1 MTGETELL
9 AKITEAVAEA
19 SKTETDLVSRK
30 RELATAALEL
40 KQIYPAVKDFEA
52 ALGKVNGLKSLS
64 WAYDCMKLAG
74 GRTTEEQLRKDAR
87 ERQAKSRAKKKT
99 SKPIPKPRP
108 KQTLLEN
115 GDVIEP
121 EFELEFRDITENDE
135 VEAEMAEASAER
147 RKAEYAAADVDA
159 AEPSGEKRRAKQA
172 ALDEFKACC
181 WRLLPEMSTADLA
194 EARSHFDLVAKQCAA
209 NNRRAA

>member
-1 MTGETELL
+1 MTAETELP

-19 SKTETDLVSRK
+19 NKTETDLVSRK
-30 RELATAALEL
+30 RQLGLLLLEL
-40 KQIYPAVKDFEA
+40 KQINPAVKDFEA

-108 KQTLLEN
+108 KQTLLGN
-115 GDVIEP
+115 GDVIES
-121 EFELEFRDITENDE
+121 EFELKI
-135 VEAEMAEASAER
+135 
-147 RKAEYAAADVDA
+147 
-159 AEPSGEKRRAKQA
+159 P
-172 ALDEFKACC
+172 
-181 WRLLPEMSTADLA
+181 
-194 EARSHFDLVAKQCAA
+194 
-209 NNRRAA
+209 